1 MAVSQPIFNAL
12 WPEQPEALAAL
23 AVTRHLQAGE
33 TVFKEG
39 ESGDG
44 LYLIESGQVEISG
57 QMLGQGHRVFC
68 RLGPGELFGE
78 MAVIEN
84 HNRSASAAATEPSVL
99 HFLERDAMLELI
111 QRTPGLAMRLLQ
123 LISHRLRDFNRVF
136 LDEIVQA
143 ERLAVIGQFARSI
156 IHDLKN
162 PLQIISLNA
171 ELIATP
177 GLPADL
183 TAQAPGQIR
192 AQVERIN
199 DLVAQILE
207 FTQGGASRPQ
217 ALDYRQFLLDT
228 LAQLRPSLDLKQIE
242 VTIAGE
248 LPEASLQADPRRL
261 RRVLAN
267 LTGNAGDAME
277 GGGQLRLR
285 VEQRGHELL
294 TELQDS
300 GPGIAEP
307 VLEKLFQPFTTHGK
321 SHGTGLGLSIC
332 RQIIEEH
339 GGHISAR
346 NAAEGGAIFAFT
358 LPLQTGSP

>member
-1 MAVSQPIFNAL
+1 MADSQPIFAAL

-23 AVTRHLQAGE
+23 AVSRRLQAGE

-39 ESGDG
+39 QPGDG

-84 HNRSASAAATEPSVL
+84 HNRSASVAATEPTVL
-99 HFLERDAMLELI
+99 HFLERDAMLALI
-111 QRTPGLAMRLLQ
+111 ERAPGLARRLLQ

-171 ELIATP
+171 ELLATP

-192 AQVERIN
+192 TQVERIN
-199 DLVAQILE
+199 DLIAQILE
-207 FTQGGASRPQ
+207 FTQGGGSRPQ
-217 ALDYRQFLLDT
+217 ELNYRQFLLDT
-228 LAQLRPSLDLKQIE
+228 LSQLRPALDLRQIE
-242 VTIAGE
+242 VTIDGD
-248 LPEASLQADPRRL
+248 LPETLLQADPRRL

-277 GGGQLRLR
+277 GGGRLRLR
-285 VEQRGHELL
+285 VEHRGHELL

-300 GPGIAEP
+300 GPGIADA
-307 VLEKLFQPFTTHGK
+307 VLDKLFQPFTTHGK

-339 GGHISAR
+339 GGQILAR
-346 NAAEGGAIFAFT
+346 NAPGGGAIFAFT
-358 LPLQTGSP
+358 LPLPA

>member
-1 MAVSQPIFNAL
+1 MPAAPTIFNTL

-23 AVTRHLQAGE
+23 AVTRRLEAGE
-33 TVFKEG
+33 TVFREG
-39 ESGDG
+39 DFGDG

-84 HNRSASAAATEPSVL
+84 HNRSASAAATEPTVL
-99 HFLERDAMLELI
+99 HFLERDAMLGLI

-136 LDEIVQA
+136 LNEIVQA
-143 ERLAVIGQFARSI
+143 ERLSVIGQFARSI

-171 ELIATP
+171 ELFATP

-228 LAQLRPSLDLKQIE
+228 LAQLRPALDFKQIE
-242 VTIAGE
+242 VTIDGE
-248 LPEASLQADPRRL
+248 LPAVTLQADPRRL

-277 GGGQLRLR
+277 GGGRLRLR
-285 VEQRGHELL
+285 VETRDRELL

-300 GPGIAEP
+300 GPGIADA
-307 VLEKLFQPFTTHGK
+307 VLGKLFQPFATHGK
-321 SHGTGLGLSIC
+321 HHGTGLGLSIC
-332 RQIIEEH
+332 RQIIEDH
-339 GGHISAR
+339 GGQISAR
-346 NAAEGGAIFAFT
+346 NAPDGGAIFGFT
-358 LPLQTGSP
+358 LPLHT